1 MTNLTRESHLDNNDE
16 DMHCDYLESHRKWPD
31 FGSHQYFVAFIQLSI
46 LSGTEGFAS
55 FNSNNSNTAIT
66 SIIMNILMMF

>member
-31 FGSHQYFVAFIQLSI
+31 FGSYQYFVFVAFIR
-46 LSGTEGFAS
+46 SGRISSVYIVSKWVVGCGLLVTLFL
-55 FNSNNSNTAIT
+55 N
-66 SIIMNILMMF
+66 L

>member
-31 FGSHQYFVAFIQLSI
+31 FGSYQYFMAFILFNFP
-46 LSGTEGFAS
+46 LHFKSGTEGFA
-55 FNSNNSNTAIT
+55 F
-66 SIIMNILMMF
+66 F